1 MSLVESSLKNQAR
14 KTHFIVSNNKLPRHL
29 RSEHVNRR
37 LVDRFESFARYNSFW
52 FRNQLYNWKKD
63 VSYSGLTYPYRL
75 TCWQKWPYCR
85 QRQYHWIGPQ
95 SSPQN
100 TSAEH
105 ALYQADT
112 CPLSRQHATFS
123 GSPWSLDCSVLAW
136 GVKSNWSSF
145 CFWFSYFFCLHFFSI
160 VCAFKL
166 TARWELTYLQVNAVG
181 GAPLSSPKFANKP
194 TNHRIEVALPES
206 SLLYQPTITPGF
218 IVFGAG
224 QCLKFGIMKWAV
236 ELGAWQMRQIM
247 SVIMVRYNSQTWCI
261 DKMLLLDLM
270 TRIFEQRAWRK
281 GSRQKNRTNCV
292 LMSLGN

>member
-1 MSLVESSLKNQAR
+1 MAILSPKTISLNWTSIISPE
-14 KTHFIVSNNKLPRHL
+14 HFSWTCSIPGRHL
-29 RSEHVNRR
+29 PVVSSTCHILGQSLISWLFSASMGSKV
-37 LVDRFESFARYNSFW
+37 
-52 FRNQLYNWKKD
+52 QL
-63 VSYSGLTYPYRL
+63 
-75 TCWQKWPYCR
+75 
-85 QRQYHWIGPQ
+85 IFI
-95 SSPQN
+95 
-100 TSAEH
+100 
-105 ALYQADT
+105 LYW
-112 CPLSRQHATFS
+112 L
-123 GSPWSLDCSVLAW
+123 
-136 GVKSNWSSF
+136 
-145 CFWFSYFFCLHFFSI
+145 SYFFCSRFFSI

-166 TARWELTYLQVNAVG
+166 TAWWELTYLQVNAVG